1 MSSCLSDMM
10 TMWSI
15 KKKTKQNCKDLKRRV
30 RGFPGHPIFSYFPF
44 FLCSLDANFL
54 EEKSLDLF
62 KFTQGSTQLFRI
74 K

>member
-1 MSSCLSDMM
+1 MPSCLSNMM
-10 TMWSI
+10 IKCAI
-15 KKKTKQNCKDLKRRV
+15 KKKNLQGLKKKSKGIPRAS
-30 RGFPGHPIFSYFPF
+30 IFTYFPF

-62 KFTQGSTQLFRI
+62 KFTQGSTRLFRI